1 MNKWF
6 SSLTCLSTMI
16 FLNTGCHSLSPES
29 SENSTEKASI
39 HKETKTQENYTWTTD
54 HIHVGVR
61 WQPFGG
67 FPKYNAADSQ
77 RPVIAQNSSYAQ
89 FWINWHAAEP
99 DVKNTDYK
107 NHLSSYLVTIE
118 QAVDACIAKGLKV
131 EFVHWHTPAWASVN
145 GEAGSQRSKPGLYK
159 EFVTRLATHFKGR
172 VHAYQLSHEA
182 NLEHMINEGDMDYL
196 MNEIFI
202 DGAKAIRAVY
212 QAEPSEEVLISTSGC
227 SPCEPCPPLNGL
239 KGKGGAAV
247 NDYYDQLIANE
258 ELMSLVDALNL
269 NVTDHSDGYGKMDG
283 KYLDSTWGNFDLVR
297 HKLDAA
303 GYKDKQVLSSES
315 WVVWDDGDNAFDVN
329 GDGLKN
335 EVDAYE
341 KTLTILGKCLERGL
355 NTVNLPWS
363 DNSSG
368 WSMGLTK
375 RRDFSGRVKL
385 LNPGL
390 VVPANDGGSDIITK
404 KVILTGPEDKFKIID
419 AKNNIFTV
427 DDYINPSDPNH
438 LHYYIWKWYSQLSS
452 GKDEVIRHAM
462 AHEHQNHITLLGPA
476 FTGNERYRISSYNRS
491 KKSFS
496 VLLYASGATG
506 KLWNDLTIP
515 ATIQTGIHSN
525 TGNSKMDFRGEGFK
539 DGEKFIATITT
550 KDISK
555 KDGSDIDKRV
565 IKTAVQEVKD
575 GQLKIRIPV
584 LNKFTHIEF
593 NRSE

>member
-1 MNKWF
+1 MNKPF
-6 SSLTCLSTMI
+6 KSLAYLGVLILLSA
-16 FLNTGCHSLSPES
+16 GCTSFQ
-29 SENSTEKASI
+29 STASNKA
-39 HKETKTQENYTWTTD
+39 TKTSQDTKAKKGYTWTTD
-54 HIHVGVR
+54 HVHVGVR

-67 FPKYNAADSQ
+67 FPKYNAADAQ

-99 DVKNTDYK
+99 DEKNTDYK
-107 NHLSSYLVTIE
+107 NNLSGYLQTIE
-118 QAVDACIAKGLKV
+118 QAVDACNAKGLKV

-202 DGAKAIRAVY
+202 DGAKAIRSVY

-247 NDYYDQLIANE
+247 DDYYDQLIANE

-404 KVILTGPEDKFKIID
+404 KVILAGPEDKFKIID
-419 AKNNIFTV
+419 AKNNIFTI

-491 KKSFS
+491 KQSFS

-525 TGNSKMDFRGEGFK
+525 TGSSKMDFRGEGFK